1 MNLEKNFR
9 VFLNLLNSNKF
20 DECLNKLKIEKKL
33 SPSPLY
39 ENLHGIIL
47 AKKNLMEDAKVQF
60 LSTIKKYPD
69 FPDAYF
75 NLGTIFFNQ
84 EKYLDAEN
92 LLIKSIKLRDG
103 YYEAIFNLGNLYR
116 KTYKFDKA
124 ISLFND
130 CKKIYDQD
138 HELYNSL
145 GLCYQKKRNYK
156 LAIDY
161 FNIAIKIKPDAHQI
175 YNNLALA
182 YFELKKFS
190 EALNLFDRA
199 IEMNPNFAEAYY
211 NAGNIY
217 RETKRYDKAKANYE
231 KALLINKDFYQCY
244 YNLARL
250 KIDDGCSYFEAIEDL
265 KYCLNLNYKY
275 LVAHSL
281 LAITYLDILDFEKSI
296 YHLEKSIE
304 NISAQESM
312 PVEDLQTILQIYL
325 FHLNYF
331 YKFDKNIYF
340 KLVNKLNESYELKLN
355 NFTHNKKNNRIK
367 IGFFSGDFR
376 NHAVGQQAIG
386 LIKHLSKDPN
396 FLILGYYNELKED
409 KLTLEFKKNFFKWT
423 NLFTAENDVI
433 DLIRSDELDI
443 AIDLSGHTLG
453 NSLNIFSNRIAKIQI
468 TWCGYLNST
477 GIKNMD
483 YILGDKF
490 VFYEGDQN
498 LYTEKQLKLAN
509 CWSHLEIND
518 QIKVNALLPAIQ
530 NKFITFGCF
539 NNLRKLN
546 NELILAWSKILLSV
560 TNSKLYLKNKNFINE
575 DYTNFLK
582 KIFETHGIDS
592 KRLIFERDS
601 KRNELLSSYNKVD
614 IALDTYPYNGGT
626 TTLEAYSMCVPVL
639 TLVGE
644 RFISRCGYSINAN
657 LGLNEWSCFSYDE
670 YVEKGIYFAKNIKL
684 LEQVKKNLIENRKKT
699 PVFNSELFTKDFV
712 DTIKTVLN

>member
-1 MNLEKNFR
+1 MSLEKNFR
-9 VFLNLLNSNKF
+9 VFLDLLNLNKF
-20 DECLNKLKIEKKL
+20 DECLSKLEIEKKIF
-33 SPSPLY
+33 SSPLY

-47 AKKNLMEDAKVQF
+47 AKKNLIEDAKVQF
-60 LSTIKKYPD
+60 LSTIKKYPN

-75 NLGTIFFNQ
+75 NLGTILFKQGN
-84 EKYLDAEN
+84 YLEAEN
-92 LLIKSIKLRDG
+92 FLIKSTKLRDG

-124 ISLFND
+124 ISLFYD

-138 HELYNSL
+138 PELYNAL
-145 GLCYQKKRNYK
+145 GLCYQKKKNYK

-161 FNIAIKIKPDAHQI
+161 FNFAIKIKPDAYQI

-182 YFELKKFS
+182 YIEVKKFS

-211 NAGNIY
+211 NMGNIY
-217 RETKRYDKAKANYE
+217 REAKEYDKAKVNYE
-231 KALLINKDFYQCY
+231 KALSINKNLYQCY
-244 YNLARL
+244 HNRARL
-250 KIDDGCSYFEAIEDL
+250 KIEDGCRYFEAIEDL
-265 KYCLNLNYKY
+265 KLSLNLNQKY

-281 LAITYLDILDFEKSI
+281 LAITYLDILDFGKSI
-296 YHLEKSIE
+296 YHFEKSIE
-304 NISAQESM
+304 NIPIE
-312 PVEDLQTILQIYL
+312 ELQILLQLYL
-325 FHLNYF
+325 FYSNYF
-331 YKFDKNIYF
+331 DNFDRNIYF
-340 KLVNKLNESYELKLN
+340 KITDILNKSYDLKLN
-355 NFTHNKKNNRIK
+355 NYTNNKKNNPIK
-367 IGFFSGDFR
+367 IGFFSGDFM
-376 NHAVGQQAIG
+376 NHAVGHQLIG

-396 FLILGYYNELKED
+396 FQILGYYNELTED

-423 NLFTAENDVI
+423 NLFTVENDII

-443 AIDLSGHTLG
+443 AIDLSGHTQG
-453 NSLNIFSNRIAKIQI
+453 NSLNLFSNRIAKIQI

-490 VFYEGDQN
+490 VFYEGDNN

-518 QIKVNALLPAIQ
+518 QIKVNDLLPVIQ

-560 TNSKLYLKNKNFINE
+560 TDSKLYIKNKNFINE

-644 RFISRCGYSINAN
+644 TFISRCGYSINAN

-670 YVEKGIYFAKNIKL
+670 YVEKGIYFGKNIKL

-699 PVFNSELFTKDFV
+699 PLFNSELFTKDFT
-712 DTIKTVLN
+712 DTIKTILN

>member
-1 MNLEKNFR
+1 MNLEKNFK
-9 VFLNLLNSNKF
+9 VFLDLLNSNKL
-20 DECLNKLKIEKKL
+20 DECLSRLEIEKKIFL
-33 SPSPLY
+33 SPLY
-39 ENLHGIIL
+39 ENLYGIIL
-47 AKKNLMEDAKVQF
+47 AKKNLIEDAKVQF

-103 YYEAIFNLGNLYR
+103 YYEAILYLGNLYR

-138 HELYNSL
+138 PELYNSL

-161 FNIAIKIKPDAHQI
+161 FNIAIKIKPDAYQI
-175 YNNLALA
+175 YNNLALV

-190 EALNLFDRA
+190 EALNFFDRA

-211 NAGNIY
+211 NIGNIY
-217 RETKRYDKAKANYE
+217 RETKRYVKAKANYE
-231 KALLINKDFYQCY
+231 KALSINKYFYQCY
-244 YNLARL
+244 YNLARV
-250 KIDDGCSYFEAIEDL
+250 KIDEGRGYFEAIEDL
-265 KYCLNLNYKY
+265 KYCLNLNDRY

-281 LAITYLDILDFEKSI
+281 LGITYLDIFDFEKSI

-304 NISAQESM
+304 NISAQESI
-312 PVEDLQTILQIYL
+312 PAEDIQTILQIYL

-331 YKFDKNIYF
+331 YKFDNNIYF
-340 KLVNKLNESYELKLN
+340 KIADKLHESYSLKLN
-355 NFTHNKKNNRIK
+355 NFINSKNNSPIK
-367 IGFFSGDFR
+367 IGFFSGDFMS
-376 NHAVGQQAIG
+376 HPVGFQVIG
-386 LIKHLSKDPN
+386 LIKHLSKDSN
-396 FLILGYYNELKED
+396 FQILGYYNELNED

-423 NLFTAENDVI
+423 NLFTAENDII

-453 NSLNIFSNRIAKIQI
+453 NSLNIFSNRIAEIQI
-468 TWCGYLNST
+468 TWCGYLNSS

-490 VFYEGDQN
+490 VFYEGDKN

-518 QIKVNALLPAIQ
+518 QIKVNELLPAIQ

-670 YVEKGIYFAKNIKL
+670 YIEKGIYFAKNIKL

-699 PVFNSELFTKDFV
+699 PVFNSELFTKDFI

>member
-1 MNLEKNFR
+1 MNLEKNFK
-9 VFLNLLNSNKF
+9 VFIDLLNSKKL
-20 DECLNKLKIEKKL
+20 DECLSKLEIEKKIF
-33 SPSPLY
+33 PSPLY

-47 AKKNLMEDAKVQF
+47 AKKNLVEDAKVQF

-69 FPDAYF
+69 FPDAYY
-75 NLGTIFFNQ
+75 NLGTIFFN
-84 EKYLDAEN
+84 EENYLEAEN
-92 LLIKSIKLRDG
+92 FLIKSTKLRNN

-116 KTYKFDKA
+116 KTYRFDKA

-138 HELYNSL
+138 PELYNAL
-145 GLCYQKKRNYK
+145 GLCYQKKKNYK

-161 FNIAIKIKPDAHQI
+161 FNIAIKIKPDAYQI

-182 YFELKKFS
+182 YIEVKKFI

-211 NAGNIY
+211 NVGNIY
-217 RETKRYDKAKANYE
+217 REAQEYHKAKVNYDKSLSINAN
-231 KALLINKDFYQCY
+231 LYQCY
-244 YNLARL
+244 HNRARL
-250 KIDDGCSYFEAIEDL
+250 KIEDGCRYFEAIEDL
-265 KYCLNLNYKY
+265 KHSLNLNPRY
-275 LVAHSL
+275 LTSHSL
-281 LAITYLDILDFEKSI
+281 LAITYLDILDFDKSI
-296 YHLEKSIE
+296 YHFEKSIE
-304 NISAQESM
+304 KIPIGELRIL
-312 PVEDLQTILQIYL
+312 LQLYL
-325 FHLNYF
+325 FYSNYF

-340 KLVNKLNESYELKLN
+340 KITDILNKSYGLKLN
-355 NFTHNKKNNRIK
+355 NFTNNKKNNRTK
-367 IGFFSGDFR
+367 IGFFSGDFM
-376 NHAVGQQAIG
+376 NHAVGHQVIS

-396 FLILGYYNELKED
+396 FLIFGYYNELTED
-409 KLTLEFKKNFFKWT
+409 KLTLEFKKYFFKWT
-423 NLFTAENDVI
+423 NLYTVENDI
-433 DLIRSDELDI
+433 TDLIRSDELDI
-443 AIDLSGHTLG
+443 AIDLSGHTQG
-453 NSLNIFSNRIAKIQI
+453 NLLNIFSNRIAKIQI

-477 GIKNMD
+477 GINNMD

-490 VFYEGDQN
+490 VFYEGDKN

-518 QIKVNALLPAIQ
+518 QIKVNELLPVIQ

-539 NNLRKLN
+539 NNLKKLN
-546 NELILAWSKILLSV
+546 NKLILAWSQILLSV
-560 TNSKLYLKNKNFINE
+560 TDSKLYIKNKNFINE
-575 DYTNFLK
+575 DYTNYLK
-582 KIFETHGIDS
+582 KIFEKHGVES
-592 KRLIFERDS
+592 NRLVFERDS
-601 KRNELLSSYNKVD
+601 KRSELLNSYNKVD

-644 RFISRCGYSINAN
+644 TFISRCGYSINSN

-670 YVEKGIYFAKNIKL
+670 YIEKGIYFAKNIKL

-699 PVFNSELFTKDFV
+699 PVFNSELFTKDFT